1 MRSFESYTTRIPASA
16 PLSTPQD
23 RARGPLAP
31 SILARLA
38 DTFTPA
44 CHCGDTA
51 RALAHVLPLIAD
63 ALATASAQG
72 YEADRLIGATEGAV
86 HPAVADS
93 VSRMFAGWDGAQ
105 AADARSGARFRAWHA
120 DARAP
125 HSEAAPA

>member
-1 MRSFESYTTRIPASA
+1 MRSFDGDTTRLPASS

-44 CHCGDTA
+44 CHCGDAA

-72 YEADRLIGATEGAV
+72 YEAGRLTGAAEGAA

>member
-1 MRSFESYTTRIPASA
+1 MRSFEGDTPRIPASA

-23 RARGPLAP
+23 RARGPLAA

-44 CHCGDTA
+44 CPCGDAA

-72 YEADRLIGATEGAV
+72 YEAGRLAGAAEGAA

-93 VSRMFAGWDGAQ
+93 VARMFAGWDGAQ
-105 AADARSGARFRAWHA
+105 AAEARSVARFRAWHA

-125 HSEAAPA
+125 RSEAVAA